1 MFLQQNTKSPRP
13 FEVYTC
19 GIVSQAP
26 LAAANESHKACGQID
41 SHGWRAAGGGTNAL
55 SAGVSNA
62 AGWGLETILT
72 MALVFTVFAATD
84 AERASDTAHLPVRPV
99 CCC

>member
-1 MFLQQNTKSPRP
+1 MPREGGCDETP
-13 FEVYTC
+13 GTYT
-19 GIVSQAP
+19 AEDNH
-26 LAAANESHKACGQID
+26 LAGHPRRLTWHGACVQID
-41 SHGWRAAGGGTNAL
+41 VHGWRAAGGGTNAL

-99 CCC
+99 R